1 MIIYY
6 TDWHDVDEDWVTLTV
21 QGTAYPDGV
30 EAGVIN
36 RRASASPGDTSSHVA
51 SVQKKNNR
59 TYSPCGDACSIDE
72 DRWIISV

>member
-1 MIIYY
+1 MARVDIFSKKYY

-51 SVQKKNNR
+51 SVQKKI
-59 TYSPCGDACSIDE
+59 TGLTHLAVMPAY
-72 DRWIISV
+72 